1 MCTIDDIPDDLAA
14 ELTTLA
20 QRRGISRA
28 ELIRRALAAYLD
40 LIPAESKAGKDAL
53 EAAYGIWKDRNIDG
67 VEYQRKLRDEW

>member
-1 MCTIDDIPDDLAA
+1 MCTMGDIPDDLVA

-20 QRRGISRA
+20 QRQGISRA

-40 LIPAESKAGKDAL
+40 LIPAESKVGEDAL
-53 EAAYGIWKDRNIDG
+53 EVTYGIWKDRNIDG